1 MPKIV
6 HRETTMVGK
15 SPTTL
20 VGKSPATLPAAPPTN
35 SLPDSAELASL
46 IQACFPD
53 MPRLSAEALAS
64 VEWMSPVLS
73 LTHAWRQAL
82 TMPNLSE
89 TIVVILASF
98 TREAAL
104 QIEQV
109 IAEKPAY
116 QQAIRQ
122 SGYAFDTQSGLSRSP
137 AN

>member
-1 MPKIV
+1 MPKTV
-6 HRETTMVGK
+6 HREKTMVGNR
-15 SPTTL
+15 PTTL
-20 VGKSPATLPAAPPTN
+20 VGKSPATLPATPPTN

-46 IQACFPD
+46 IQTCFPD

-122 SGYAFDTQSGLSRSP
+122 SGCAFGSQYGSRPPS

>member
-1 MPKIV
+1 MPKTV
-6 HRETTMVGK
+6 HRETTMVGNC
-15 SPTTL
+15 PTTL
-20 VGKSPATLPAAPPTN
+20 VGKSLATLPAAPPTN
-35 SLPDSAELASL
+35 SLPDTAVLVSL
-46 IQACFPD
+46 IQTCFPD

-73 LTHAWRQAL
+73 LTHAWQQAL

-109 IAEKPAY
+109 IAEKPSY

-122 SGYAFDTQSGLSRSP
+122 SGYAFDTQSGLNRPP

>member
-1 MPKIV
+1 
-6 HRETTMVGK
+6 MVGK

-20 VGKSPATLPAAPPTN
+20 PDLP
-35 SLPDSAELASL
+35 PDAAELASL
-46 IQACFPD
+46 IQTCFPD

-64 VEWMSPVLS
+64 VDWMSPVLS

-122 SGYAFDTQSGLSRSP
+122 SGCASGNGSCLTK
-137 AN
+137 